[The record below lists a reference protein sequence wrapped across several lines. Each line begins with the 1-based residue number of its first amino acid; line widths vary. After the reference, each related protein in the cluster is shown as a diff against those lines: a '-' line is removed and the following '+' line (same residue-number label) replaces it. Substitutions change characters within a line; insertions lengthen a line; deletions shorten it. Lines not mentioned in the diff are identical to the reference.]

1 MSDTVNDAMGPTLL
15 ERRGAIRQL
24 DGHVTGCAIARD
36 SQQVA
41 FVTAEG
47 DIVVADRADWG
58 RSDAWN
64 VMTVHDG
71 AILTIAPDAATTGF
85 LTGGDDNALR
95 RIAADGSV
103 SDLVQGRR
111 WIEHVTTWCDDRGR
125 GGVIAF
131 ASGKQVEL
139 RDADGHATLKVL
151 EHPSTVSGIVFDAR
165 GKRIAASHYNGASM
179 WFVQAKV
186 DTVRPLEWKGS
197 HIGIAIHP
205 AGEALVTSMQ
215 ESELHGWRLSDGHN
229 MRMSGYP
236 SKVQSM
242 AFTRNGKWLVTSGA
256 DTIVMWPF
264 FGGGPMGKP
273 PAEAGG
279 IPGVM
284 CTRVACHPVH
294 DIVAAGFADGSVLM
308 ADTAAQRILPVCMGG
323 GGAVTA
329 LAFSPDGCGLAFGTE
344 DGRAA
349 VVDLSARQETA

>member
-1 MSDTVNDAMGPTLL
+1 MSDTVNDTIPAAGLL
-15 ERRGAIRQL
+15 ERRGAMRQME
-24 DGHVTGCAIARD
+24 GQITGCAISRD

-41 FVTAEG
+41 FATGEG
-47 DIVVADRADWG
+47 DIMVADRADWG
-58 RSDAWN
+58 QSDAWN

-71 AILTIAPDAATTGF
+71 AILAIAPDAAPTGF

-95 RIAADGSV
+95 RVGADGSV
-103 SDLVQGRR
+103 TDLAKGRR
-111 WIEHVTTWCDDRGR
+111 WIEHITTWTNGK

-139 RDADGHATLKVL
+139 RDADGQTTLKVL
-151 EHPSTVSGIVFDAR
+151 DHPSTVSGIVFDAK

-279 IPGVM
+279 LPGVM

-308 ADTAAQRILPVCMGG
+308 ADTGAQRILPVCIGG
-323 GGAVTA
+323 SGAVTA
-329 LAFSPDGCGLAFGTE
+329 LEFSPDGCCLAFGSE
-344 DGRAA
+344 DGRAC
-349 VVDLSARQETA
+349 VVDLSAK

>member
-1 MSDTVNDAMGPTLL
+1 MSGAMNDTMPPSLL
-15 ERRGAIRQL
+15 ERRGAQRQL
-24 DGHVTGCAIARD
+24 EGQITGCAIARD

-41 FVTAEG
+41 FATAEG
-47 DIVVADRADWG
+47 DVMVAARADWG
-58 RSDAWN
+58 QSDAWD
-64 VMTVHDG
+64 VQTVHDG
-71 AILTIAPDAATTGF
+71 AVLSIAPDAAPTGF
-85 LTGGDDNALR
+85 LTGGDDNSLR
-95 RIAADGSV
+95 RIAADGTV
-103 SDLVQGRR
+103 SELAKGRR
-111 WIEHVTTWCDDRGR
+111 WIEHITTWAGDK

-139 RDADGHATLKVL
+139 RDAAGRDTLKVL
-151 EHPSTVSGIVFDAR
+151 EHPSTVSGIVFDAK

-186 DTVRPLEWKGS
+186 DNPRQLEWKGS

-215 ESELHGWRLSDGHN
+215 ESELHGWRLADGHN

-236 SKVQSM
+236 TKVQSM

-279 IPGVM
+279 IPGIM

-294 DIVAAGFADGSVLM
+294 DIVAAGFADGAVLM
-308 ADTAAQRILPVCMGG
+308 VDTNAQRLLPVSMAGE
-323 GGAVTA
+323 GAVTA
-329 LAFSPDGCGLAFGTE
+329 LAFSPDGCALAFGTE

-349 VVDLSARQETA
+349 VIDLSAK

>member
-1 MSDTVNDAMGPTLL
+1 MSGAMNDTMPPSLL
-15 ERRGAIRQL
+15 ERRGAQRQL
-24 DGHVTGCAIARD
+24 EGQITGCAIARD

-41 FVTAEG
+41 FATAEG
-47 DIVVADRADWG
+47 DVMVAARADWG
-58 RSDAWN
+58 RSDAWD
-64 VMTVHDG
+64 VQTVHDG
-71 AILTIAPDAATTGF
+71 VVLSIAPDAAPTGF
-85 LTGGDDNALR
+85 LTGGDDNSLR
-95 RIAADGSV
+95 RIAADGTV
-103 SDLVQGRR
+103 SELAKGRR
-111 WIEHVTTWCDDRGR
+111 WIEHITTWAGDK

-139 RDADGHATLKVL
+139 RDAAGRDTLKVL
-151 EHPSTVSGIVFDAR
+151 EHPSTVSGIVFDAK

-186 DTVRPLEWKGS
+186 DNPRQLEWKGS

-215 ESELHGWRLSDGHN
+215 ESELHGWRLADGHN

-236 SKVQSM
+236 TKVQSM

-279 IPGVM
+279 IPGIM

-294 DIVAAGFADGSVLM
+294 DIVAAGFADGAVLM
-308 ADTAAQRILPVCMGG
+308 VDTNAQRLLPVSMAGE
-323 GGAVTA
+323 GAVTA
-329 LAFSPDGCGLAFGTE
+329 LAFSPDGCALAFGTE

-349 VVDLSARQETA
+349 VIDLSAK

>member
-1 MSDTVNDAMGPTLL
+1 MSGTMNDTMPPSLL
-15 ERRGAIRQL
+15 ERRGAQRQL
-24 DGHVTGCAIARD
+24 EGQITGCAIARD

-41 FVTAEG
+41 FATAEG
-47 DIVVADRADWG
+47 DVMVAARADWG
-58 RSDAWN
+58 RSDAWD
-64 VMTVHDG
+64 VQTVHDG
-71 AILTIAPDAATTGF
+71 AVLSIAPDAAPTGF
-85 LTGGDDNALR
+85 LTGGDDNSLR

-103 SDLVQGRR
+103 SELAKGRR
-111 WIEHVTTWCDDRGR
+111 WIEHITTWANDK

-131 ASGKQVEL
+131 AAGKQVEL
-139 RDADGHATLKVL
+139 RDAAGRDTLKVL
-151 EHPSTVSGIVFDAR
+151 EHPSTVSGIVFDAK

-186 DTVRPLEWKGS
+186 DTPRQLEWKGS

-215 ESELHGWRLSDGHN
+215 ESELHGWRLADGHN

-236 SKVQSM
+236 TKVQSM

-279 IPGVM
+279 IPGIM

-294 DIVAAGFADGSVLM
+294 DIVAAGFADGAVLM
-308 ADTAAQRILPVCMGG
+308 VDTNAQRLLPVSMAGE
-323 GGAVTA
+323 GAVTA
-329 LAFSPDGCGLAFGTE
+329 LAFSPDGCALAFGTE

-349 VVDLSARQETA
+349 VIDLSAK

>member
-1 MSDTVNDAMGPTLL
+1 MSGTMNDTLPPSLL
-15 ERRGAIRQL
+15 ERRGAQRQL
-24 DGHVTGCAIARD
+24 EGQITGCAIARD

-41 FVTAEG
+41 FATGEG
-47 DIVVADRADWG
+47 DVMVAARADWG
-58 RSDAWN
+58 RSDAWD
-64 VMTVHDG
+64 VQTVHDG
-71 AILTIAPDAATTGF
+71 AVLSIAPDAAPTGF
-85 LTGGDDNALR
+85 LTGGDDNSLR

-103 SDLVQGRR
+103 SELAKGRR
-111 WIEHVTTWCDDRGR
+111 WIEHITTWANDK

-139 RDADGHATLKVL
+139 RDARGHDTLKVL
-151 EHPSTVSGIVFDAR
+151 EHPSTVSGIVFDAK

-186 DTVRPLEWKGS
+186 DTPRQLEWKGS

-236 SKVQSM
+236 TKVQSM

-273 PAEAGG
+273 PVEAGG

-294 DIVAAGFADGSVLM
+294 DIVAAGFADGAVLM
-308 ADTAAQRILPVCMGG
+308 VDTNAQRLLPVSMAGE
-323 GGAVTA
+323 GAVTA
-329 LAFSPDGCGLAFGTE
+329 LAFSPDGCALAFGTE

-349 VVDLSARQETA
+349 VIDLSAR

>member
-1 MSDTVNDAMGPTLL
+1 MSDTVNDTIPPTGLL
-15 ERRGAIRQL
+15 ERRGAMRQL
-24 DGHVTGCAIARD
+24 EGQITGCTVSRD

-41 FVTAEG
+41 FATGEG
-47 DIVVADRADWG
+47 DIMVADRSDWG
-58 RSDAWN
+58 QSDAWT
-64 VMTVHDG
+64 VTTVHDG
-71 AILTIAPDAATTGF
+71 AILAIAPDAGPTGF
-85 LTGGDDNALR
+85 LTGGDDSALR

-103 SDLVQGRR
+103 SDLVKGRR
-111 WIEHVTTWCDDRGR
+111 WIEHITTWSSGK

-131 ASGKQVEL
+131 ASGRQVEL
-139 RDADGHATLKVL
+139 RDADGHTTLKVL
-151 EHPSTVSGIVFDAR
+151 DHPSTVSGIVFDAK

-215 ESELHGWRLSDGHN
+215 ESELHGWRLADGHN

-279 IPGVM
+279 LPGVM

-308 ADTAAQRILPVCMGG
+308 ADTGAQRILPVCIGG
-323 GGAVTA
+323 SGPVTA
-329 LAFSPDGCGLAFGTE
+329 LEFSPDGCCLAFGSE
-344 DGRAA
+344 DGRAC
-349 VVDLSARQETA
+349 VVDLSAK

>member
-1 MSDTVNDAMGPTLL
+1 MNDTMPPSLL
-15 ERRGAIRQL
+15 ERRGAQRQL
-24 DGHVTGCAIARD
+24 EGQITGCAIARD
-36 SQQVA
+36 SQQIA
-41 FVTAEG
+41 FATAEG
-47 DIVVADRADWG
+47 DVMVANRADWG
-58 RSDAWN
+58 RSDAWD
-64 VMTVHDG
+64 VQTVHDG
-71 AILTIAPDAATTGF
+71 SVLSIAPDAAPTGF
-85 LTGGDDNALR
+85 LTGGDDNSLR
-95 RIAADGSV
+95 RIAADGTV
-103 SDLVQGRR
+103 SELAKGRR
-111 WIEHVTTWCDDRGR
+111 WIEHITTWAGDK

-139 RDADGHATLKVL
+139 RDAAGCDTLKVL
-151 EHPSTVSGIVFDAR
+151 EHPSTVSGIVFDAK

-186 DTVRPLEWKGS
+186 DNPRQLEWKGS

-205 AGEALVTSMQ
+205 TGEALVTSMQ

-279 IPGVM
+279 IPGIM
-284 CTRVACHPVH
+284 CTHVACHPVH
-294 DIVAAGFADGSVLM
+294 DIVAAGFADGAVLM
-308 ADTAAQRILPVCMGG
+308 VDTNAQRLLPVSMAGE
-323 GGAVTA
+323 GAVTA
-329 LAFSPDGCGLAFGTE
+329 LAFSPDGCALAFGTE

-349 VVDLSARQETA
+349 VIDLSAK

>member
-1 MSDTVNDAMGPTLL
+1 MSEAMNDAMSPSLL
-15 ERRGAIRQL
+15 ERRGAMRQL
-24 DGHVTGCAIARD
+24 EGQVTGCAIARD

-41 FVTAEG
+41 FATGEG
-47 DIVVADRADWG
+47 DVVVASRADWG

-64 VMTVHDG
+64 VTTVHDG
-71 AILTIAPDAATTGF
+71 AILAIAPDAAETGF

-95 RIAADGSV
+95 RVGADGSV
-103 SDLVQGRR
+103 AGLVSGRR
-111 WIEHVTTWCDDRGR
+111 WIEHITTWAGDR

-139 RDADGHATLKVL
+139 RDATGHTTLKVL
-151 EHPSTVSGIVFDAR
+151 DHPSTVSGIVFDAK

-273 PAEAGG
+273 PVEAGG
-279 IPGVM
+279 IPGVI
-284 CTRVACHPVH
+284 CTRIACHPVH

-308 ADTAAQRILPVCMGG
+308 ADTAAQRILPVCTAGG
-323 GGAVTA
+323 GPVSA
-329 LAFSPDGCGLAFGTE
+329 LAFSPDGCALAFGTE

-349 VVDLSARQETA
+349 VVDLSAR

>member
-1 MSDTVNDAMGPTLL
+1 MNDTMPPSLL
-15 ERRGAIRQL
+15 ERRGAQRQL
-24 DGHVTGCAIARD
+24 EGQITGCAIARD

-41 FVTAEG
+41 FATAEG
-47 DIVVADRADWG
+47 DVMVAARADWG
-58 RSDAWN
+58 QSDAWD
-64 VMTVHDG
+64 VQTVHDG
-71 AILTIAPDAATTGF
+71 AVLSIAPDAVPTGF
-85 LTGGDDNALR
+85 LTGGDDNSLR
-95 RIAADGSV
+95 RIAADGTV
-103 SDLVQGRR
+103 SELAKGRR
-111 WIEHVTTWCDDRGR
+111 WIEHITTWAGDK

-139 RDADGHATLKVL
+139 RDAAGRDTLKVL
-151 EHPSTVSGIVFDAR
+151 EHPSTVSGIVFDAK

-186 DTVRPLEWKGS
+186 DNPRQLEWKGS

-215 ESELHGWRLSDGHN
+215 ESELHGWRLADGHN

-236 SKVQSM
+236 TKVQSM

-279 IPGVM
+279 IPGIM

-294 DIVAAGFADGSVLM
+294 DIVAAGFADGAVLM
-308 ADTAAQRILPVCMGG
+308 VDTNAQRLLPVSMAGE
-323 GGAVTA
+323 GAVTA
-329 LAFSPDGCGLAFGTE
+329 LAFSPDGCALAFGTE

-349 VVDLSARQETA
+349 VIDLSAK

>member
-1 MSDTVNDAMGPTLL
+1 MNDTMPPSLL
-15 ERRGAIRQL
+15 ERRGAQRQL
-24 DGHVTGCAIARD
+24 EGQITGCAIARD

-41 FVTAEG
+41 FATAEG
-47 DIVVADRADWG
+47 DVMVAARADWG
-58 RSDAWN
+58 QSDAWD
-64 VMTVHDG
+64 VQTVHDG
-71 AILTIAPDAATTGF
+71 AVLSIAPDAAPTGF
-85 LTGGDDNALR
+85 LTGGDDNSLR
-95 RIAADGSV
+95 RIAADGTV
-103 SDLVQGRR
+103 SELAKGRR
-111 WIEHVTTWCDDRGR
+111 WIEHITTWAGDK

-139 RDADGHATLKVL
+139 RDAAGRDTLKVL
-151 EHPSTVSGIVFDAR
+151 EHPSTVSGIVFDAK

-186 DTVRPLEWKGS
+186 DNPRQLEWKGS

-215 ESELHGWRLSDGHN
+215 ESELHGWRLADGHN

-236 SKVQSM
+236 TKVQSM

-279 IPGVM
+279 IPGIM

-294 DIVAAGFADGSVLM
+294 DIVAAGFADGAVLM
-308 ADTAAQRILPVCMGG
+308 VDTNAQRLLPVSMAGE
-323 GGAVTA
+323 GAVTA
-329 LAFSPDGCGLAFGTE
+329 LAFSPDGCALAFGTE

-349 VVDLSARQETA
+349 VIDLSAK